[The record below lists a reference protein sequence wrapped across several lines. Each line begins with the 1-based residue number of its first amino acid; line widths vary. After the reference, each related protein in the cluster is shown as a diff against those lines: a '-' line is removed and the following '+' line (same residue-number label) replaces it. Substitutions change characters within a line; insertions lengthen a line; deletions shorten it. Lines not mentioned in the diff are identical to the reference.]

1 MRNEVQVFDI
11 PFPDTTDIE
20 RQVIAD
26 AVTSDYMFGDVLPL
40 VHVDFFTTTVRKKM
54 WETIIAQYN
63 AGKGITMDI
72 IGPMIGKA
80 FFDEILPKTNFSGG
94 VMAPIEHARLLR
106 DGNAKRRAYFAAAT
120 FLQNSTQPQCTE
132 QDILTNIELFTRT
145 IEGPAPLMSEKRLSS
160 VLEDVRAE
168 AKKTQENRD
177 KGRQSRITTGFDY
190 MNRVFY
196 GGFKPG
202 QLIILAAR
210 PSVGKTA
217 VMLQMAK
224 AAALAGNPVQVF
236 SLEMTAQ
243 ELGERLLF
251 STGKVLPKQI
261 STGCVEWQ
269 AYTQAENELKSMA
282 LYINDFSRTLDEIVS
297 RLTQAVKQ
305 NRCKIAFIDY
315 LGLLQDCLSFGNAK
329 LYQVIAK
336 VTGTLKAVA
345 KRLEIPIVLLCQM
358 NREQAKEK
366 RSPEL
371 YDLRDSGSIEQD
383 ADIVLMLEPK
393 MENTTK
399 QIFAWLR
406 KHRSGMRDIAFILEP
421 NETYSSFTEQ
431 APQLIG
437 SGTMPEE
444 PNPTQGDI
452 FKNDEEDLPF

>member
-1 MRNEVQVFDI
+1 MKSEIQVLDI
-11 PFPDTTDIE
+11 PFPDTTDME

-26 AVTSDYMFGDVLPL
+26 AVTSDYSFGDVLPL
-40 VHVDFFTTTVRKKM
+40 VHVDFFTTTARKKM
-54 WETIIAQYN
+54 WETIVAQYN

-72 IGPMIGKA
+72 IGPMVGKA
-80 FFDEILPKTNFSGG
+80 FFDEILPKTCSSGG
-94 VMAPIEHARLLR
+94 VTAPIEHAILLR
-106 DGNAKRRAYFAAAT
+106 NGNAKRRAYFAAAT
-120 FLQNSTQPQCTE
+120 FLQQSTQPQSTE
-132 QDILTNIELFTRT
+132 QDILTNIELFTQT
-145 IEGPAPLMSEKRLSS
+145 IEGPAPLMSEKKLSA
-160 VLEDVRAE
+160 VLEDIRAE
-168 AKKTQENRD
+168 AKKTEENRNH
-177 KGRQSRITTGFDY
+177 GRQSRITTGFLY
-190 MNRVFY
+190 MDRIFY

-251 STGKVLPKQI
+251 STGKVMPKQL

-269 AYTQAENELKSMA
+269 AYTQAENELKPMA

-297 RLTQAVKQ
+297 RMTQAVKQ
-305 NRCKIAFIDY
+305 SRCKIAFIDY
-315 LGLLQDCLSFGNAK
+315 LGLLQDCLNFGNAK
-329 LYQVIAK
+329 LYQVIARM
-336 VTGTLKAVA
+336 TGTLKAVS

-358 NREQAKEK
+358 NREQAREK

-393 MENTTK
+393 LESTPK
-399 QIFAWLR
+399 QIDAWLR
-406 KHRSGMRDIAFILEP
+406 KHRSGPRDLAFVLEP
-421 NETYSSFTEQ
+421 NDTFSSFTEQ
-431 APQLIG
+431 RPRELKDKELPG
-437 SGTMPEE
+437 E
-444 PNPTQGDI
+444 PTPTQSSFFLD
-452 FKNDEEDLPF
+452 DDSDLPL

>member
-54 WETIIAQYN
+54 WETIVAQYN

-80 FFDEILPKTNFSGG
+80 FFDEIIPKTSLSGG

-120 FLQNSTQPQCTE
+120 FLQNSTQPQSTE

-145 IEGPAPLMSEKRLSS
+145 IEGPAPLMSEKKLSS

-251 STGKVLPKQI
+251 STGKVLPKQL

-269 AYTQAENELKSMA
+269 AYAQAENELKPMA

-305 NRCKIAFIDY
+305 KRCKIAFIDY
-315 LGLLQDCLSFGNAK
+315 LGLLQDCLNFGNAK

-393 MENTTK
+393 MENTPK
-399 QIFAWLR
+399 QILAWLR
-406 KHRSGMRDIAFILEP
+406 KHRSGMRDIAFVLEP
-421 NETYSSFTEQ
+421 NDTYSAFAEQ
-431 APQLIG
+431 SPQSIG
-437 SGTMPEE
+437 SEAIPEE
-444 PNPTQGDI
+444 PKPTQGDI
-452 FKNDEEDLPF
+452 FQDDEQDLPF